1 MYVEVGGQVAKRTFK
16 DDDRLLVIS
25 MPGPKRVEH
34 RARYAKAGRD
44 KITPKRLLV
53 ARLGPVVG
61 WLAGCS
67 WLERGGSDLS

>member
-1 MYVEVGGQVAKRTFK
+1 MYVEVGGRVAKRTFK
-16 DDDRLLVIS
+16 DDDDRLVVIS
-25 MPGPKRVEH
+25 MPAQKRVEH

-53 ARLGPVVG
+53 GPVVG
-61 WLAGCS
+61 WCS